1 MVSSSYITEPILC
14 ADTGHDPIGHKC
26 PHCGHF
32 LLARPRGHCL
42 STSPVIGTAKSMAT
56 IRVRM
61 FATVREAAGVSETEL
76 DASTLSELLESLRT
90 RFGKGMAAALGAK
103 GSEGDRVVVLVNG
116 RNTGAVP
123 MDEVPLRD
131 GDDVAVFPPVSG
143 G

>member
-1 MVSSSYITEPILC
+1 MFIY
-14 ADTGHDPIGHKC
+14 
-26 PHCGHF
+26 
-32 LLARPRGHCL
+32 LARDRNRED
-42 STSPVIGTAKSMAT
+42 MAT
-56 IRVRM
+56 VRVRM

-76 DASTLSELLESLRT
+76 DASTLSELLEGLRT
-90 RFGKGMAAALGAK
+90 RFGKGMAAALGTK
-103 GSEGDRVVVLVNG
+103 GSEGGRVVLLVNG

>member
-1 MVSSSYITEPILC
+1 MFIY
-14 ADTGHDPIGHKC
+14 
-26 PHCGHF
+26 
-32 LLARPRGHCL
+32 LARDRNRED
-42 STSPVIGTAKSMAT
+42 MAT
-56 IRVRM
+56 VRVRM

-90 RFGKGMAAALGAK
+90 RFGKGMAAALGTK
-103 GSEGDRVVVLVNG
+103 GSEGDRVVLLVNG